1 MSERIGKGRT
11 PADPPA
17 HGLLR
22 HWRLS
27 KPLLAI
33 TTHDSTV
40 RSLRPVD
47 WIFAL
52 QMKSG
57 RSLSDSSEESRD
69 ALSSRAIDGPTAKT
83 VAAILS
89 VIRSI
94 ILAVEYR
101 AWWLHKGQDNG
112 QLAF

>member
-1 MSERIGKGRT
+1 
-11 PADPPA
+11 
-17 HGLLR
+17 
-22 HWRLS
+22 
-27 KPLLAI
+27 
-33 TTHDSTV
+33 
-40 RSLRPVD
+40 
-47 WIFAL
+47 
-52 QMKSG
+52 MKTA
-57 RSLSDSSEESRD
+57 RSLSDSYEESHD
-69 ALSSRAIDGPTAKT
+69 ALSSHAIHEPTAKT